1 MAVSFRFTWALM
13 DGYSAGAVY
22 SNEGGFQASV
32 AEWFVTNS
40 ISLLNVDYCHI
51 HEEMAIIVDHQ
62 SSTVYRNWRMVG
74 FMIGNNLPT
83 KIYQTNRS
91 LDMHEVAVDFLGECD
106 QEWEGD
112 DSGVTILQDETDH
125 WDNGVPGDF
134 VVKQDGLY
142 SILRIAPVLEAI
154 DHAVNFQH
162 HRIGH
167 D

>member
-1 MAVSFRFTWALM
+1 MAINFRFSWALM

-22 SNEGGFQASV
+22 SNEDGFQTTV

-51 HEEMAIIVDHQ
+51 YEDVGDH
-62 SSTVYRNWRMVG
+62 WEMVG

-83 KIYQTNRS
+83 KIEQTNRS

-106 QEWEGD
+106 QQWEGD
-112 DSGVTILQDETDH
+112 YNGVTISQDGADN
-125 WDNGVPGDF
+125 WDTGIPGDF
-134 VVKQDGLY
+134 VVLVAGVY
-142 SILRIAPVLEAI
+142 SILRIAPLIAAI
-154 DHAVNFQH
+154 HHAANFQH
-162 HRIGH
+162 HRVGY